1 MSDRRIPYFDFYPT
15 DFMHGVRGL
24 SAQEVGVYTMVL
36 CRIYEENGPVE
47 CNAMI
52 LATYCGMRET
62 TFVKTLEK
70 LVCLDKFQLS
80 GGMISNRRAMV
91 EISSRANKLKINS
104 KAGKASAQ
112 KRLQK
117 QSQGSTGGQRTI
129 NHTDTDTDTHNY
141 TAGAGARSI
150 DHRMGEL
157 YAALG
162 VTDET
167 KLPSLL
173 TFSEP
178 IQWVSAGCDIDA
190 DILPALRTI
199 AARGKAV
206 KSWSYCT
213 AAVFEARDRRLAP
226 APAIQPQAT
235 APPRKPRT
243 VAELAIHRLE
253 TGQTTHEPPD
263 EPDRRV
269 GQSLGSG
276 QAQGPGV
283 LELVAIAANGH
294 R

>member
-112 KRLQK
+112 KRQQK

-129 NHTDTDTDTHNY
+129 NHTDTDTDTDNY

>member
-1 MSDRRIPYFDFYPT
+1 MTATPFMQLYIADYLGDTLHLTTEQHGAYLLILMAMWRADGRLPNDPTKLARIARVSPRRWHLLADDVMAFFDI
-15 DFMHGVRGL
+15 
-24 SAQEVGVYTMVL
+24 E
-36 CRIYEENGPVE
+36 
-47 CNAMI
+47 
-52 LATYCGMRET
+52 
-62 TFVKTLEK
+62 
-70 LVCLDKFQLS
+70 
-80 GGMISNRRAMV
+80 GG
-91 EISSRANKLKINS
+91 EIT
-104 KAGKASAQ
+104 Q
-112 KRLQK
+112 KRLVEERQK
-117 QSQGSTGGQRTI
+117 AVSISEKRSASGKLGGTAKSLKSKNTTLANAKQMPQHSQKP
-129 NHTDTDTDTHNY
+129 DTRDNY